1 MAEYLDQSGLETL
14 INLINNT
21 FAKKS
26 ELPAPVFGVQ
36 LVISGSA
43 PTGNANTLWINT
55 AEQIMNYWN
64 GSEWIPLGAVWK

>member
-21 FAKKS
+21 FAKKD
-26 ELPAPVFGVQ
+26 ELPTPTVGVQ
-36 LVISGSA
+36 LIISGSA
-43 PTGNANTLWINT
+43 PTGNTNTLWINT
-55 AEQIMNYWN
+55 TEQIMNYWN

>member
-55 AEQIMNYWN
+55 AE
-64 GSEWIPLGAVWK
+64 